1 MSKESFKEFVRSNPS
16 LVKYV
21 NNNSMSWQKF
31 YEMFELY
38 GSDNKVWDSYINNSS
53 LSNVDGTFKEL
64 VNIFKGINLEKVQK
78 GITSIQK
85 TISLVQDLGIGT
97 TAAAVSNYESRPN
110 YQHFDD

>member
-1 MSKESFKEFVRSNPS
+1 MSKETFKDFVRKNPS

-21 NNNSMSWQKF
+21 NNDSMSWQKF

-38 GSDNKVWDSYINNSS
+38 GSDNKIWDSYLNRGSI
-53 LSNVDGTFKEL
+53 SNIDGTFNEL
-64 VNIFKGINLEKVQK
+64 INIFKGINLEKVQK

-85 TISLVQDLGIGT
+85 TISLVQELGIGSG
-97 TAAAVSNYESRPN
+97 AAAATSFESRPT